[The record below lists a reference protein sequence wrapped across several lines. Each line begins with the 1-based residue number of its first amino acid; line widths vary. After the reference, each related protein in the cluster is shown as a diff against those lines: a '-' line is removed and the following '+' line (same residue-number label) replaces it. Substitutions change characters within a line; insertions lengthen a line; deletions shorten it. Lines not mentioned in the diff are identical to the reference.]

1 MGAIYKRE
9 LKSYFTS
16 PIGYVVL
23 AIFFVFAG
31 LFFTIIF
38 QQGSPDLS
46 PLFSSMF
53 MIVLFIIPILTMR
66 IFSDEKRQKTDQLLY
81 TSPVK
86 LSGIVMGKYLAA
98 LTVFGIGV
106 GITILYQVII
116 AFFITPD
123 WMVYLGNLLGMLLLA
138 ASLIA
143 VGMFISALTESQLVA
158 AVGSFAVSLILWLMD
173 SLAQMIN
180 VSFVTKAIS
189 WVSFNGRY
197 EAFTTGTLDYSNIV
211 FFLSFAAIFIFLTV
225 RVLDRKRWA

>member
-123 WMVYLGNLLGMLLLA
+123 
-138 ASLIA
+138 
-143 VGMFISALTESQLVA
+143 FISALTESQLVA

>member
-53 MIVLFIIPILTMR
+53 MIVLFIIPILPMR

-158 AVGSFAVSLILWLMD
+158 AVGSFD
-173 SLAQMIN
+173 SLADGFPGADDQC
-180 VSFVTKAIS
+180 
-189 WVSFNGRY
+189 
-197 EAFTTGTLDYSNIV
+197 
-211 FFLSFAAIFIFLTV
+211 
-225 RVLDRKRWA
+225 VLCDQGNQLGIL